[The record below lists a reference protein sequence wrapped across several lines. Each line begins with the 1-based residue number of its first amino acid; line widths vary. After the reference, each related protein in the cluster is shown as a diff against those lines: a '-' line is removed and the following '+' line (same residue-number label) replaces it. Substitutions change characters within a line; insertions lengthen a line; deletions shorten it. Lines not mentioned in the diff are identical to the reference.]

1 MAPAKN
7 QGSIKRSFNRLIDPW
22 FFAGANYRLSHAS
35 LDTTLDHIA
44 TTVLPTGNAQ
54 RDATLNQIQ
63 MFAGVQHPSGFF
75 TRAEGVYSRQS
86 HQGTIQPA
94 NESLWQWNLWAGYR
108 FWQRRAEMSAG
119 ILNIGDQ
126 NYQLHPI
133 HYYNEL
139 PRERTFTARFR
150 LSF

>member
-1 MAPAKN
+1 
-7 QGSIKRSFNRLIDPW
+7 
-22 FFAGANYRLSHAS
+22 
-35 LDTTLDHIA
+35 
-44 TTVLPTGNAQ
+44 
-54 RDATLNQIQ
+54 
-63 MFAGVQHPSGFF
+63 MFAGIQHPSGFF
-75 TRAEGVYSRQS
+75 ARAEGVYNRQS
-86 HQGTIQPA
+86 HEGTIQPA

-108 FWQRRAEMSAG
+108 VWQRRAEMSAG